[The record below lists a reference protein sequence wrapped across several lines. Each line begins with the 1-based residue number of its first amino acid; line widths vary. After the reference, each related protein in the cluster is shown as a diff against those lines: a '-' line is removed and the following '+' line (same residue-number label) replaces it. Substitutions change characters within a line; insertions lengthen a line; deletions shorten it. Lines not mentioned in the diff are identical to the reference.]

1 MRSAD
6 GEDLRTPQLARTK
19 PAAPAQAN
27 DALTD
32 VRMDLQPVRSADGE
46 DLMTPQL
53 ARTKPG
59 CPGTG
64 QRRSQQS
71 GLVYDSVLWTTLE
84 VQLSL

>member
-1 MRSAD
+1 MNEI
-6 GEDLRTPQLARTK
+6 G
-19 PAAPAQAN
+19 
-27 DALTD
+27 LTD

-64 QRRSQQS
+64 QRRSQQG
-71 GLVYDSVLWTTLE
+71 GLFYDSVLWTTME
-84 VQLSL
+84 VQLGL